1 MKLLHILAVLTIA
14 LSTLALA
21 QDSDKQT
28 SHSVE
33 EAVRLLESK
42 RVQALLH
49 GDSAFIESNYEDDYL
64 TTGANGLVRNKAE
77 VIADLKAGSIRYESM
92 THTNVKI
99 RVYGNT
105 VVVTG
110 LDSIKGVDKGQDMS
124 GQRLFTRVWIKQ
136 RGRWRLV
143 ANQTTR
149 LP

>member
-1 MKLLHILAVLTIA
+1 MKQLHIVAVLVIA
-14 LSTLALA
+14 LSTLTLA

-28 SHSVE
+28 NVAQ
-33 EAVRLLESK
+33 AVRLLESE
-42 RVQALLH
+42 RVQALLR
-49 GDSAFIESNYEDDYL
+49 GDSAFIESNYEDDYI

-99 RVYGNT
+99 RFYGNT

-110 LDSIKGVDKGQDMS
+110 LDSVKAVDKGQDIS
-124 GQRLFTRVWIKQ
+124 GQRRFTRVWVKQ

-143 ANQTTR
+143 SNQTTR
-149 LP
+149 IP